1 MLTVNRDA
9 VALLAGFRG
18 GLEAGGSIDESI
30 DALCN
35 RSIALLELVLPVPS
49 EDQGRRGDVNTAE
62 MFDSAVWL
70 ALHGDFLRYRAKLG
84 SGDEVGDL
92 INRSMQ
98 SYKKALLST
107 GAAVRWA
114 LSEEQ

>member
-1 MLTVNRDA
+1 MRLGSALHRSPAVLSLFLGHIALRFVLTVNRDA

-35 RSIALLELVLPVPS
+35 RSIALLELVLPVHS

-70 ALHGDFLRYRAKLG
+70 ALHGDFL
-84 SGDEVGDL
+84 
-92 INRSMQ
+92 
-98 SYKKALLST
+98 
-107 GAAVRWA
+107 
-114 LSEEQ
+114 